1 MKKLKGG
8 EMMHRRT
15 LGFLTIIVI
24 LSFLVSG
31 CYYFSSIREG
41 HNAERAIEELKAM
54 DGQKLAPY
62 ELTSAEQLMA
72 ISNREFNQL
81 DFGNSRDFAVRSKLA
96 AEAGIDEAKKT
107 KK

>member
-31 CYYFSSIREG
+31 CYYFSAVKED
-41 HNAERAIEELKAM
+41 HNAERAIEQLKAM

-62 ELTSAEQLMA
+62 EYTSAEQLLK
-72 ISNREFNQL
+72 ISDREFWQL
-81 DFGNSRDFAVRSKLA
+81 DFGNSRDFSVRSKLA
-96 AEAGIDEAKKT
+96 AEAGIDEINKT